1 MNPSDKDRTAGAE
14 PASSDRPLSADELKG
29 VAAAG
34 DSKTPPDA
42 TGKNPGPPAT
52 P

>member
-1 MNPSDKDRTAGAE
+1 MSQSEKDRTAGAE
-14 PASSDRPLSADELKG
+14 AASTDRPLSADELEA

-34 DSKTPPDA
+34 NSKTPPDA
-42 TGKNPGPPAT
+42 TGKTPGEPAT

>member
-1 MNPSDKDRTAGAE
+1 MNASDKDRTDGTK
-14 PASSDRPLSADELKG
+14 PASTDRPLSADELKS

>member
-1 MNPSDKDRTAGAE
+1 MSPSDKDRTAGAKA
-14 PASSDRPLSADELKG
+14 ASTDRPLSADELEA